1 MCSAKSYPAHPV
13 QSSVSC
19 VSTLINLLLVSIFSK
34 KKYIG
39 RSELSALLTVSTLLT
54 ALFGRGGLYA

>member
-1 MCSAKSYPAHPV
+1 MCLAKSYPAHPAL
-13 QSSVSC
+13 SSVSC
-19 VSTLINLLLVSIFSK
+19 VSTLINREAVCFLRK

-39 RSELSALLTVSTLLT
+39 RSELSSLLTLRTLLG

>member
-1 MCSAKSYPAHPV
+1 MFLAKSYPAHPA
-13 QSSVSC
+13 QSWVS
-19 VSTLINLLLVSIFSK
+19 LVSSELNREAVCFLRK

-39 RSELSALLTVSTLLT
+39 RSELSCELTQLSALS